1 LKISIIIVNY
11 NTAKYL
17 ESCIRSV
24 VYFED
29 KFDLEFIIV
38 DNKSE
43 DNSEDIINKLI
54 SEYKNVKGIF
64 LDSNRGFAYANNRG
78 VEISDGDYV
87 LILNPDVIF
96 TECVFEKLIALH
108 QARKPGVLGV
118 KLSGEDNI
126 FQHKYYQKY
135 PSVIQYTLF
144 YSIFSKPFIKSEYFL
159 NKFLYN
165 KINTSGDEVISVPQ
179 IPGAFMF
186 FKSEIYRKYNGFKEN
201 YFLFFEDVD
210 LCFRINKKHELLI
223 ANLKVLHTGA
233 SSMFLN
239 TDDKTYGYFIISLLK
254 FFKFNYNIFD
264 YNFLKIFILEN
275 CIMKIILEYFRKLF
289 GKSNPGI
296 ISVHK
301 YILKNL
307 NSR

>member
-1 LKISIIIVNY
+1 MKISIIIVNY
-11 NTAKYL
+11 NTAKFL
-17 ESCIRSV
+17 ESCIKSV
-24 VYFED
+24 VYFEN

-54 SEYKNVKGIF
+54 SEYKNLKCVF
-64 LDSNRGFAYANNRG
+64 LDSNKGFAYANNRG
-78 VEISDGDYV
+78 VEISNGDYV

-108 QARKPGVLGV
+108 QTRKPGVLGV
-118 KLSGEDNI
+118 KLFGKDDI
-126 FQHKYYQKY
+126 FQQKYYQKY
-135 PSVIQYTLF
+135 PSFLQYLLF
-144 YSIFSKPFIKSEYFL
+144 YSVFCKPFIKSVLFL

-165 KINTSGDEVISVPQ
+165 KINTTGDEVISVPQ
-179 IPGAFMF
+179 VPGAFMF
-186 FKSEIYRKYNGFKEN
+186 FKSDTFKEFNGFNEN

-223 ANLKVLHTGA
+223 ADSKVLHTGA
-233 SSMFLN
+233 SSMFLKI
-239 TDDKTYGYFIISLLK
+239 DDKIYGYFIISFLK
-254 FFKFNYNIFD
+254 FFKFNYNLFD
-264 YNFLKIFILEN
+264 YYFLKISIFKN
-275 CIMKIILEYFRKLF
+275 CIVKILLEYFRKIF
-289 GKSNPGI
+289 GKSKPDI
-296 ISVHK
+296 IVVHK

>member
-17 ESCIRSV
+17 ESCIKSV
-24 VYFED
+24 VYFEN
-29 KFDLEFIIV
+29 KYDLEFIVV

-54 SEYKNVKGIF
+54 SEYKNVKCVF
-64 LDSNRGFAYANNRG
+64 LDSNKGFAYANNRG

-87 LILNPDVIF
+87 LILNPDIVF

-118 KLSGEDNI
+118 KLFGEDNL

-135 PSVIQYTLF
+135 PSILQYILF
-144 YSIFSKPFIKSEYFL
+144 YSIFSKPFIKSGYYL

-165 KINTSGDEVISVPQ
+165 KINTTGDEVISVPQ

-186 FKSEIYRKYNGFKEN
+186 FKSEIYREYNGFNEN

-223 ANLKVLHTGA
+223 ADLKVLHTGA

-239 TDDKTYGYFIISLLK
+239 IDNKIYGNFIISFLK
-254 FFKFNYNIFD
+254 FFKFNYNLFD
-264 YNFLKIFILEN
+264 YYFLKIFILEN
-275 CIMKIILEYFRKLF
+275 CILKIMLEYIRKIL
-289 GKSNPGI
+289 GKFNPGI
-296 ISVHK
+296 IRVHK

-307 NSR
+307 NSG

>member
-1 LKISIIIVNY
+1 MKISIIIVNY
-11 NTAKYL
+11 NTAKFL

-24 VYFED
+24 VYFEN

-43 DNSEDIINKLI
+43 DDSEYIINKLI
-54 SEYKNVKGIF
+54 SEYKNVKCVF

-118 KLSGEDNI
+118 KLFGDDNI

-159 NKFLYN
+159 NKFLYS
-165 KINTSGDEVISVPQ
+165 KINTSGDEITSVPQ
-179 IPGAFMF
+179 VPGAFMF
-186 FKSEIYRKYNGFKEN
+186 FKSEIFRDFNGFNEN

-210 LCFRINKKHELLI
+210 LCFRINKKNELLI
-223 ANLKVLHTGA
+223 ADLKVLHTGA

-239 TDDKTYGYFIISLLK
+239 SDNKIYGYFIISFLK
-254 FFKFNYNIFD
+254 FFKFNYNLFD
-264 YNFLKIFILEN
+264 YYFLKIFIFKN
-275 CIMKIILEYFRKLF
+275 CIMKIVLEYTRKIL
-289 GKSNPGI
+289 GKSNSGI

-307 NSR
+307 NS